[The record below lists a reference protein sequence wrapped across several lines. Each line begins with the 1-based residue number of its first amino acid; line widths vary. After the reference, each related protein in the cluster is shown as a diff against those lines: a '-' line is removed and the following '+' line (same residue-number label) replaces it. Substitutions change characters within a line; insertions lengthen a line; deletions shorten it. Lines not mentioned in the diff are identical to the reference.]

1 MDAIILARAIREL
14 SPTAE
19 FSFQKDDL
27 STLEWHNSKAK
38 RPTDEEILAQ
48 YSLTEANIA
57 KEASQ
62 RIIDKEALLKRL
74 GITADEAALLLA

>member
-1 MDAIILARAIREL
+1 MDYRIITRAILEL

-19 FSFQKDDL
+19 FSFKEEDL

-48 YSLTEANIA
+48 YAITEANIQA
-57 KEASQ
+57 EAEQ
-62 RIIDKEALLKRL
+62 RIVDKQALLNRL
-74 GITADEAALLLA
+74 GITAEEATLLLS